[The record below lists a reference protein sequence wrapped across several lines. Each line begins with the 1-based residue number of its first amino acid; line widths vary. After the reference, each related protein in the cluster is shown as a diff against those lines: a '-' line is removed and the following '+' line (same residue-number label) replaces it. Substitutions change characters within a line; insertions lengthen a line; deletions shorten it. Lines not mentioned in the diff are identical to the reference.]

1 MDEGGNGRGLPEGV
15 MSNIVEE
22 SEENPENLIHCV
34 RFVGRESNL
43 PLLERKKEFLPNI
56 LARSSTVRRRF
67 LRKTCNSMRMEKI
80 IQLIMS

>member
-1 MDEGGNGRGLPEGV
+1 MGEGGNGRGLPEGV

-22 SEENPENLIHCV
+22 SEDNPANLIHRV
-34 RFVGRESNL
+34 RFIGRESNL

-56 LARSSTVRRRF
+56 LDRSSAVR
-67 LRKTCNSMRMEKI
+67 RKTCSSMRMEKI